1 MAGYGRYRYGRYSRR
16 RYGWSKSRSSRR
28 RALGNARAGR
38 QQRDA
43 ATVTI
48 SRIATVSIS
57 VPAAGSSP
65 SGEPPGYGTNPDSY
79 WNVATINHWNQ
90 LRQSTY
96 FTNYSPMYDQM
107 KIDKIRMKVTG
118 SQSGTSITP
127 NISPAVVLAFDRN
140 GLDSSQIA
148 SSTSFPLSTASISTY
163 SSAQMKQWSTGN
175 AFAMYQTIYPSTIM
189 EKGQYVPTNAL
200 EAPSTE
206 ASSTNPCTL
215 LSDTTLP
222 FKPISLLGVTLGGTN
237 LSAVQTFSFTIEY
250 EYTVTFRGMRKPTIG
265 YSGEAEPL
273 DIVVQNS
280 DIADSPLVYSDGPYS
295 PVTIDLSEITTE
307 PSYSITTLQRLVTE
321 NSPTTP
327 LVEDAPVGTLWN
339 RVELLVNVPSTP
351 SSLLIDGF
359 RPDPTSNTISLKSF
373 RTWTLSFTL
382 AYKQCIFFYYRS
394 RYDNEGQSVYSFGLL
409 QCLSSS
415 GTLLSKST
423 ANTLYYYTFI
433 DDANDIDV
441 WLTSGNNLILS
452 VHGITYNGSSTSI
465 NDLAQQLEIVESS
478 LNVN

>member
-148 SSTSFPLSTASISTY
+148 SSTAFPLSTASISTY

-200 EAPSTE
+200 EAPATE
-206 ASSTNPCTL
+206 TSSTNPCTL

-307 PSYSITTLQRLVTE
+307 PTYNITTLQRRVTQ

-327 LVEDAPVGTLWN
+327 LVEDAPSGTLWN
-339 RVELLVNVPSTP
+339 RVELLVDVPTPTQSFILRGMLLDARKPSTFAP
-351 SSLLIDGF
+351 FSQFVYTRNGLTIDIPPYGAVM
-359 RPDPTSNTISLKSF
+359 RISTKSINNDPTNETN
-373 RTWTLSFTL
+373 L
-382 AYKQCIFFYYRS
+382 AYQPAVTRNNTADTVTQQINGIYWYYPTPIV
-394 RYDNEGQSVYSFGLL
+394 DPDGSVDSNYWI
-409 QCLSSS
+409 
-415 GTLLSKST
+415 
-423 ANTLYYYTFI
+423 AADENTP
-433 DDANDIDV
+433 
-441 WLTSGNNLILS
+441 
-452 VHGITYNGSSTSI
+452 
-465 NDLAQQLEIVESS
+465 IVEGNPYIAMEAIVD
-478 LNVN
+478 LPPTTYP